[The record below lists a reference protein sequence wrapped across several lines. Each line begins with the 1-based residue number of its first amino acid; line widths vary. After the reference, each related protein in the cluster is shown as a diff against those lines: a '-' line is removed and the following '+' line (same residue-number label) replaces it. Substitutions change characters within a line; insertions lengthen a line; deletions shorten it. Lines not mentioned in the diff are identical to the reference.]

1 MLSLHAANAIALSM
15 LFLTGLSH
23 GRSAGVRRPWITALL
38 FTVLRLLWSLRPPPW
53 AADQGGD
60 CCRLMG

>member
-23 GRSAGVRRPWITALL
+23 GRFAGARRPWIAALV
-38 FTVLRLLWSLRPPPW
+38 FTVLGVALVAATIPP
-53 AADQGGD
+53 GG
-60 CCRLMG
+60 